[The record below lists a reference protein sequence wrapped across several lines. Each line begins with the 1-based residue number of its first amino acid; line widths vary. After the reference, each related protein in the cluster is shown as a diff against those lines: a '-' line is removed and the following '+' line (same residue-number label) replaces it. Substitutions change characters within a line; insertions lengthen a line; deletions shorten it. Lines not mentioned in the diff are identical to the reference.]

1 MFTAKE
7 QENLEVGSSLLPLR
21 AIASRAILVGG
32 RMAEQHR
39 RVGFWKAVGSTP
51 GLVAALVWAEY
62 LAVAIAAA
70 AIGLVV
76 GRRAAP
82 LLTNPG
88 AGLLATAGAPQ
99 LSVTTVGPVLA
110 RAVVVATL
118 ATPVPALEAAR
129 TSTVAARSV
138 KGPHTQC
145 REVGTATSE
154 LRGSHHCGSMAREP
168 TLAVTS
174 PEVR

>member
-7 QENLEVGSSLLPLR
+7 QENLEVGSSLLALL

-32 RMAEQHR
+32 RIAEQHR

-51 GLVAALVWAEY
+51 GPVAALVWAEY
-62 LAVAIAAA
+62 LAVAIAA

-154 LRGSHHCGSMAREP
+154 LRGSITTAGLWRGSR
-168 TLAVTS
+168 
-174 PEVR
+174 RWR